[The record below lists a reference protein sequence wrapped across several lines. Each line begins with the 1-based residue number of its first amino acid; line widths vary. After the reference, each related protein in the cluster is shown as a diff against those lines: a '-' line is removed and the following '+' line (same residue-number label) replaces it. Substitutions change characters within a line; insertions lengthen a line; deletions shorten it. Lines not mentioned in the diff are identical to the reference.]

1 MFSSNV
7 VSCLNHLTILFHLWM
22 CSSTFEVEINIRQQR
37 YFLLPYLWF
46 PGLHACETTDR
57 KSYQQ
62 FLSSLPVAVWL
73 LMSPLA
79 YCRSYCERV
88 FRDCRLQTCYVQS
101 PAYPG
106 VYPRGLHCRYHLNTR
121 LPFIKLYIENEEFN
135 IDGQRCENIMTCP
148 MRPIS
153 SGEKHCPYDYIKI
166 YDGINEGSPVIGKI

>member
-1 MFSSNV
+1 
-7 VSCLNHLTILFHLWM
+7 
-22 CSSTFEVEINIRQQR
+22 
-37 YFLLPYLWF
+37 
-46 PGLHACETTDR
+46 
-57 KSYQQ
+57 
-62 FLSSLPVAVWL
+62 
-73 LMSPLA
+73 
-79 YCRSYCERV
+79 V

-166 YDGINEGSPVIGKI
+166 YDGINEGSPVIGKTPGCGSSFECR

>member
-1 MFSSNV
+1 MRSRKNKKLCIKLVIDTGFPV
-7 VSCLNHLTILFHLWM
+7 FVSWATRPRNQGPQIPAT
-22 CSSTFEVEINIRQQR
+22 VQ
-37 YFLLPYLWF
+37 FLL
-46 PGLHACETTDR
+46 
-57 KSYQQ
+57 
-62 FLSSLPVAVWL
+62 LSSLPVAVL
-73 LMSPLA
+73 LIPPLTFS
-79 YCRSYCERV
+79 RSYCERV

-166 YDGINEGSPVIGKI
+166 YDGVNEGSPVIGKA

>member
-1 MFSSNV
+1 MRAKPGTSDPGNSS
-7 VSCLNHLTILFHLWM
+7 VSEQHPAPFQSASCYLLIPPLTY
-22 CSSTFEVEINIRQQR
+22 S
-37 YFLLPYLWF
+37 
-46 PGLHACETTDR
+46 
-57 KSYQQ
+57 
-62 FLSSLPVAVWL
+62 
-73 LMSPLA
+73 
-79 YCRSYCERV
+79 RSYCERV

-153 SGEKHCPYDYIKI
+153 SGEKHCPFDYIKI
-166 YDGINEGSPVIGKI
+166 YDGVNEGSPVIGKA